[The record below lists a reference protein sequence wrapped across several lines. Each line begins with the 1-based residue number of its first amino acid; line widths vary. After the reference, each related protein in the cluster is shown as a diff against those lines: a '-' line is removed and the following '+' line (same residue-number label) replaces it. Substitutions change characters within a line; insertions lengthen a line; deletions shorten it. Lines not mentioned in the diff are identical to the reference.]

1 MYYCMYRLDT
11 SARERLIFAMQE
23 TFWMKRESLLNKL
36 SHRLERFNS
45 AVDGVN
51 DLFLNHEDAKF
62 LSTILADRPQRI
74 DIDKIKLRISEVIDD
89 HKNATDNTNPAAL
102 H

>member
-1 MYYCMYRLDT
+1 MYRLGT
-11 SARERLIFAMQE
+11 SARERLIFTIQK
-23 TFWMKRESLLNKL
+23 TFLMKHKSLLNKL

-51 DLFLNHEDAKF
+51 DLFLNSEDAKF
-62 LSTILADRPQRI
+62 LSAILADRPQRI
-74 DIDKIKLRISEVIDD
+74 DMDQIRLKISEVIND
-89 HKNATDNTNPAAL
+89 HKNATDNTNQAAL